1 MVRLRVDGHRVIV
14 RLPALSFGLSGA
26 GRVWGAAECSRG
38 SRAKPADVVA
48 GWRFGQW
55 MLR

>member
-1 MVRLRVDGHRVIV
+1 MRLRVDGHRVIV